1 LVPHPDHRRHAAE
14 ALTTKAP
21 RQSESLAS
29 WYLLLIPLAVVLAVV
44 EFYPLLDGISL
55 SLTGA
60 NGSLSFAN
68 YAQMV
73 SDPAFF
79 TAIEVSLGYSI
90 GSTIACL
97 VIGLTLAFLVT
108 QRVRGRSTFEAL
120 FIFPLAVSPILAGVL
135 WSPSSI
141 WDDIFGFTHY
151 ILGLPYIQ
159 ELSPVFFYPVMIV
172 SEAWV
177 WSPLIMLVALSVINS
192 QAKQLS
198 EAAELHGASAWRR
211 FTMISLP
218 TVLRSPVM
226 QFIIV
231 LRLIDS
237 LRAFEIPL
245 AWSNWVGFQSSIG
258 SPVDTLSLFL
268 YKLLF
273 VPLYHFPIGL
283 VSAIGVALL
292 AVTLL
297 VALGLIRLMGRIGIG

>member
-1 LVPHPDHRRHAAE
+1 M
-14 ALTTKAP
+14 TKAP
-21 RQSESLAS
+21 RRSESLAS
-29 WYLLLIPLAVVLAVV
+29 WYLLLLPLIGVLAVV
-44 EFYPLLDGISL
+44 EFYPLLYGINL
-55 SLTGA
+55 SLTDA
-60 NGSLSFAN
+60 NGGFSVAN
-68 YAQMV
+68 YAQMF

-79 TAIEVSLGYSI
+79 TAIEVSLVYSI
-90 GSTIACL
+90 GSTFVCVL
-97 VIGLTLAFLVT
+97 IGLTLTFLVT
-108 QRVRGRSTFEAL
+108 QRVRGRSAFEAL
-120 FIFPLAVSPILAGVL
+120 FIFPMAVSPILAGVL

-141 WDDIFGFTHY
+141 WDDVFAFTHY
-151 ILGLPYIQ
+151 ILHLPFID
-159 ELSPVFFYPVMIV
+159 ELSSVFFYPVMIV

-192 QAKQLS
+192 QAKQIS
-198 EAAELHGASAWRR
+198 EAAELHGASAWKR
-211 FTMISLP
+211 FRMIFLP

-268 YKLLF
+268 YKLIF

-292 AVTLL
+292 SVTLL
-297 VALGLIRLMGRIGIG
+297 IALALIRLLERIGVR

>member
-1 LVPHPDHRRHAAE
+1 MVP
-14 ALTTKAP
+14 
-21 RQSESLAS
+21 
-29 WYLLLIPLAVVLAVV
+29 LLVVLATV
-44 EFYPLLDGISL
+44 EFYPLLSGISL
-55 SLTGA
+55 SLTDA
-60 NGSLSFAN
+60 NGNFSLAN

-73 SDPAFF
+73 SDPAFYK
-79 TAIEVSLGYSI
+79 AIEISIGYAI
-90 GSTIACL
+90 GSTLACIA
-97 VIGLTLAFLVT
+97 IGLSLTFLVT
-108 QRVRGRSTFEAL
+108 QRVRGRSAFEAIY
-120 FIFPLAVSPILAGVL
+120 IFPMAVSPILAGVL

-141 WDDIFGFTHY
+141 WDDIFTFTHSL
-151 ILGLPYIQ
+151 LGLPVPN
-159 ELSPVFFYPVMIV
+159 ELTPTFYFPVMTV

-192 QAKQLS
+192 QAKQIS
-198 EAAELHGASAWRR
+198 GAAELHGASDWRR
-211 FTMISLP
+211 FVMIDLP

-268 YKLLF
+268 YKLVF

-292 AVTLL
+292 AVTL
-297 VALGLIRLMGRIGIG
+297 AIAFALIRLLGRIGVK

>member
-1 LVPHPDHRRHAAE
+1 M
-14 ALTTKAP
+14 TTKVQ
-21 RQSESLAS
+21 RHGESLTS
-29 WYLLLIPLAVVLAVV
+29 WYLLLLPLIAVLAVV
-44 EFYPLLDGISL
+44 EFYPLLSGINL
-55 SLTGA
+55 SLTDA
-60 NGSLSFAN
+60 NGNFSLAN
-68 YAQMV
+68 YAQMLN
-73 SDPAFF
+73 DPAFY

-90 GSTIACL
+90 GSTAVCL
-97 VIGLTLAFLVT
+97 AIGLTLAFLVT
-108 QRVRGRSTFEAL
+108 QRARGRSVFEAL

-141 WDDIFGFTHY
+141 WDDFFGFTHY
-151 ILGLPYIQ
+151 ILGLPFIA
-159 ELSPVFFYPVMIV
+159 ELSPTFFFPVMIL

-177 WSPLIMLVALSVINS
+177 WSPLIMLVALSIINS
-192 QAKQLS
+192 QAKQIS

-231 LRLIDS
+231 LRVIDS

-268 YKLLF
+268 YKLIF
-273 VPLYHFPIGL
+273 VPLYQFPIGL

-297 VALGLIRLMGRIGIG
+297 VALGMIRLLGRIGVR

>member
-1 LVPHPDHRRHAAE
+1 MLISSWSGIPTPE

-29 WYLLLIPLAVVLAVV
+29 WYMLLIPLFAVLVVV
-44 EFYPLLDGISL
+44 EFYPLIDGIRL

-60 NGSLSFAN
+60 SGNLSFAN
-68 YAQMV
+68 YGQMLN
-73 SDPAFF
+73 DPAFF
-79 TAIEVSLGYSI
+79 SAIGVSVGYAM
-90 GSTIACL
+90 GSTALCL
-97 VIGLTLAFLVT
+97 VIGLTLTFLVT
-108 QRVRGRSTFEAL
+108 QSVRGRSIFEAL
-120 FIFPLAVSPILAGVL
+120 FMFPLAISPIIAGVL

-141 WDDIFGFTHY
+141 WDDIFTFTHSV
-151 ILGLPYIQ
+151 LGLPLID
-159 ELSPVFFYPVMIV
+159 ELSTVFFFPVMTV
-172 SEAWV
+172 SEAWE
-177 WSPLIMLVALSVINS
+177 WSPLIMLVALSIINS
-192 QAKQLS
+192 QARQVF

-211 FTMISLP
+211 FTMIGLP

-268 YKLLF
+268 YKLIF

-292 AVTLL
+292 AVTL
-297 VALGLIRLMGRIGIG
+297 VIALGLIRLLARTGVR

>member
-1 LVPHPDHRRHAAE
+1 LTE
-14 ALTTKAP
+14 ALTTKAI
-21 RQSESLAS
+21 RRSEPLTS
-29 WYLLLIPLAVVLAVV
+29 WYLLLVPLIVVLVVV
-44 EFYPLLDGISL
+44 EFYPLLVGVNL
-55 SLTGA
+55 SLTDA
-60 NGSLSFAN
+60 NGNFSLAN
-68 YAQMV
+68 YFQMV

-97 VIGLTLAFLVT
+97 LIGLTLTFLVT
-108 QRVRGRSTFEAL
+108 QRVRGRSVFEAL
-120 FIFPLAVSPILAGVL
+120 FIFPMAISPILAGVL

-151 ILGLPYIQ
+151 ILGFAYIN
-159 ELSPVFFYPVMIV
+159 ELSPIFFYPVMII
-172 SEAWV
+172 SEAWL

-192 QAKQLS
+192 QAKQIS

-245 AWSNWVGFQSSIG
+245 AWSNWVGFPSSIG

-268 YKLLF
+268 YKLIF

-297 VALGLIRLMGRIGIG
+297 VALALIRLLERIGVR

>member
-1 LVPHPDHRRHAAE
+1 MR
-14 ALTTKAP
+14 
-21 RQSESLAS
+21 SESLAS
-29 WYLLLIPLAVVLAVV
+29 WYLLLIPLIVVLAVV
-44 EFYPLLDGISL
+44 EFYPLLNGISL
-55 SLTGA
+55 SLSDA
-60 NGSLSFAN
+60 NGNLSLAN
-68 YAQMV
+68 YLQMV
-73 SDPAFF
+73 SDPAFY
-79 TAIEVSLGYSI
+79 TAIEVSLGYSV
-90 GSTIACL
+90 GSTITCL
-97 VIGLTLAFLVT
+97 VFGLALAFLVT
-108 QRVRGRSTFEAL
+108 QRVRGRSIVEAI
-120 FIFPLAVSPILAGVL
+120 FIFPMAVSPILAGVL

-159 ELSPVFFYPVMIV
+159 ELSPIFFYPVMIV

-177 WSPLIMLVALSVINS
+177 WSPLIMLVALSIINS

-245 AWSNWVGFQSSIG
+245 AWSNWVGFPSSIG

-268 YKLLF
+268 YKLIF

-292 AVTLL
+292 AFTLL
-297 VALGLIRLMGRIGIG
+297 IAFGLIRLIGRIGVR